1 MRKGFLKNSDKY
13 SLGGIAF
20 NIVIAKVHNLVR
32 SSLPKALGVS
42 ANPAKEDTLD
52 TKKPLA
58 SSNDLGFVQLQT
70 L

>member
-1 MRKGFLKNSDKY
+1 MKMRKGFLKNSDKY

-20 NIVIAKVHNLVR
+20 NKSLPRNLVR
-32 SSLPKALGVS
+32 SSLPKALGMS
-42 ANPAKEDTLD
+42 ANPAKEDILD